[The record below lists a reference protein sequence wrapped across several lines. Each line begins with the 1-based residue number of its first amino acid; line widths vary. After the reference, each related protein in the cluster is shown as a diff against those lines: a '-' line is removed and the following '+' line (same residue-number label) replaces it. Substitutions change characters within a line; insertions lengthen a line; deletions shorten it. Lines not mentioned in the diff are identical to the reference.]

1 MNLIFISH
9 NLKDPEAWRLAL
21 GVEKLIHFN
30 NPDKLKGFAE
40 ISLALDELIYEKK
53 YPVDWVLYCNN
64 EKGIKWNEFLSIESH
79 FSDRSDTLFL
89 THARIQ
95 GKAQY
100 PVPDLLGNFY
110 CRPHV
115 FTLLGSVYKIQ
126 TNMIKDTRSDIEST
140 KILFGLTRTGFN
152 IRLI

>member
-40 ISLALDELIYEKK
+40 ISLTLDELIYENKM
-53 YPVDWVLYCNN
+53 PIDWVLYGNN

-79 FSDRSDTLFL
+79 FSERSDKLFL
-89 THARIQ
+89 TQTRIQ

-110 CRPHV
+110 CKPHV

-126 TNMIKDTRSDIEST
+126 ANMIKDTRSDIEST
-140 KILFGLTRTGFN
+140 KILFGLTRAGFN

>member
-40 ISLALDELIYEKK
+40 ISLTLDELIYENKM
-53 YPVDWVLYCNN
+53 PIDWVLYCNN

-79 FSDRSDTLFL
+79 FSERSDTLFL
-89 THARIQ
+89 TQTRIQ

-100 PVPDLLGNFY
+100 LVPDLLGNFY
-110 CRPHV
+110 CKPHV

-126 TNMIKDTRSDIEST
+126 ANMIKDTRSDIEST
-140 KILFGLTRTGFN
+140 KILFGLTRAGFN

>member
-1 MNLIFISH
+1 MNLVLISH

-21 GVEKLIHFN
+21 GVNKLIHFN

-115 FTLLGSVYKIQ
+115 FTLLGSVHKIQ

>member
-9 NLKDPEAWRLAL
+9 NLKDPEAWRSAL

-40 ISLALDELIYEKK
+40 ISLMVDELIYENKS
-53 YPVDWVLYCNN
+53 PVDWILYCNN
-64 EKGIKWNEFLSIESH
+64 EKGIKWNEFLSMESRV
-79 FSDRSDTLFL
+79 DPRDDALFL
-89 THARIQ
+89 TQTRIQ
-95 GKAQY
+95 GKAQIAI
-100 PVPDLLGNFY
+100 PDLLGNFY

-115 FTLLGSVYKIQ
+115 FTLLGSVYKIH
-126 TNMIKDTRSDIEST
+126 TNMISNTRSDAEST
-140 KILFGLTRTGFN
+140 KILFGLTRAGFN

>member
-1 MNLIFISH
+1 MNLVLISH

-21 GVEKLIHFN
+21 GVNKLIHFN

-79 FSDRSDTLFL
+79 VDKRDDTLFL
-89 THARIQ
+89 TQTRIQ
-95 GKAQY
+95 GRAQQ

-110 CRPHV
+110 CKPRV
-115 FTLLGSVYKIQ
+115 FTLLGSLYKVQ
-126 TNMIKDTRSDIEST
+126 TSMIEDTRSDSEST
-140 KILFGLTRTGFN
+140 KILFGLTRAGFN
-152 IRLI
+152 IKLV